1 MPHQR
6 RKNNPQIRQ
15 ILQIVKNEMKIVE
28 ERDSQTYAIIG
39 AAMEIHRQ
47 LGHGFLEAVYQEAAV
62 IEFPLRQ
69 ISFEREVNLPVKY
82 KSIALPV
89 YYRADFVCFS
99 EIIVEFKALSR
110 LSTIEE
116 AQLLNYLK
124 ATGLKRGLL
133 INFGTSSLQYKR
145 LVWGYEEQ
153 IKKSAQSV

>member
-1 MPHQR
+1 MMR
-6 RKNNPQIRQ
+6 
-15 ILQIVKNEMKIVE
+15 IVE
-28 ERDSQTYAIIG
+28 ERDPQTYAIIG

-47 LGHGFLEAVYQEAAV
+47 WGHGFLEAVYQDAAV

-69 ISFEREVNLPVKY
+69 IPFGKEITLPSQY
-82 KSIALPV
+82 KGILLPT

-110 LSTIEE
+110 LSTVEE

-133 INFGTSSLQYKR
+133 INFGASSLQYKR
-145 LVWGYEEQ
+145 LVWGYEDI
-153 IKKSAQSV
+153 IKISAQSV